1 MQNNSKQLNTQEHI
15 HSLIY
20 QLSESSKE
28 DYTQILTDFDFE
40 VVDFSAIEH
49 WTPNCYSRN
58 CFYRD
63 ENFELILICWDKSQE
78 TAIHDH
84 DGEECW
90 VYLLQ
95 GELEEDFFRLGSSQQ
110 LELTKTK
117 ILTENQMTKSDKNS
131 GFHRLRNNTTNRA
144 ISLHLYAKP
153 IKQSQTFDNELGSL
167 VEKKLKDD
175 TFKSV
180 TDVET
185 TN

>member
-1 MQNNSKQLNTQEHI
+1 MNSQEHI

-28 DYTQILTDFDFE
+28 DYTQILTDFDFNNI
-40 VVDFSAIEH
+40 DFSAIEH
-49 WTPNCYSRN
+49 WIPNSYSRN

-63 ENFELILICWDKSQE
+63 NNFELILICWDKGQD

-84 DGEECW
+84 DGEDCW

-95 GELEEDFFRLGSSQQ
+95 GSLEEDYFRLNKAAQ
-110 LELTKTK
+110 LELTKTV
-117 ILTENQMTKSDKNS
+117 ILQKDQITKSDKDS
-131 GFHRLRNNTTNRA
+131 GFHRLRNSTLQRA
-144 ISLHLYAKP
+144 LSLHVYAKP
-153 IKQSQTFDNELGSL
+153 IKQSRTFDKDLGAI

-180 TDVET
+180 V
-185 TN
+185 NYQPIN